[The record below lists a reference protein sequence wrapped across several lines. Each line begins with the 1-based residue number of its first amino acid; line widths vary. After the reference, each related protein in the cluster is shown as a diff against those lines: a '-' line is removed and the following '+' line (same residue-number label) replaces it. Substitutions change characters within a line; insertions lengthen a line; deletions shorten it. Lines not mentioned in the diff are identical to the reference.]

1 MKSNIDKGFREYYR
15 KSSYRGFFVEKKRT
29 RKFSRTTTLTFT
41 NGNKTIHASGMFKE
55 EALAKGF
62 KAIDSYHA
70 RLKRNKYDLQ
80 LA

>member
-1 MKSNIDKGFREYYR
+1 MKPALDQKFRKYYHKG
-15 KSSYRGFFVEKKRT
+15 SYRGFHVEKERT
-29 RKFSRTTTLTFT
+29 RKFSRTTVLTFT
-41 NGNKTIHASGMFKE
+41 NGDKTIHSSGMFAE

-70 RLKRNKYDLQ
+70 RLKRSKYDLQ